1 MAKTPTKAASP
12 KDKKGQPRTSIALML
27 LRQLTIHAM
36 AAAKVPTA
44 EIAKAF
50 DLNRS
55 FVIKQATLVRKPRN
69 ADERRIV
76 KVAQDYEAAIR
87 RAGFSGLLKT
97 DEDTTVV
104 LAGGER
110 PKLGKLVDRQA
121 KRAKAETKAPTKP
134 KVSKPKVKA
143 PVKAKASKPA
153 KPKVTVGKV
162 KPLTKADKA
171 RHAAQR
177 AAEPDSTRD
186 PVTFAP
192 KAPTK
197 AKTPKLS
204 DLTPPDPETLKV
216 TVAVTTPPPVPEPV
230 APDPFALLG

>member
-55 FVIKQATLVRKPRN
+55 FVIKQATLMRKPRN

-110 PKLGKLVDRQA
+110 PKLGKLADRQA
-121 KRAKAETKAPTKP
+121 KRAKAEAKAPKP
-134 KVSKPKVKA
+134 KAPAKLKVKATPTPKVAKPKVKA
-143 PVKAKASKPA
+143 EKPAPAAKAPAKVAKPTPALKPKVEA
-153 KPKVTVGKV
+153 KPKV
-162 KPLTKADKA
+162 
-171 RHAAQR
+171 
-177 AAEPDSTRD
+177 
-186 PVTFAP
+186 AP
-192 KAPTK
+192 KPKATK
-197 AKTPKLS
+197 PKLAN
-204 DLTPPDPETLKV
+204 LAKPDPETLKV
-216 TVAVTTPPPVPEPV
+216 VTPTPVPQPEPV
-230 APDPFALLG
+230 PQNMTPVPPDPFALLG